1 MSLTVIMIKA
11 ESINGYEL
19 EVEVRKHQDIKSLSI
34 MEDTD
39 DNEHSLGQILESSL
53 VLPSDS
59 NSTFTKQPV
68 NETSR
73 QFLELL
79 GPDSL
84 KTNGEPVYKDYSA
97 PTGSYG
103 KHGEPQSEVNKS
115 FAEPR
120 SGIKLR
126 ELLGSEANEL
136 SSSHPPRY
144 SREDIVAL
152 RDTPAIFQLWNLNYK
167 ELIASEFPQ
176 LFVGNVIDLA
186 NEEEE
191 DNSNFFLRPYQ
202 EEIVKR
208 SLAGEND
215 IILLPTGTGKTL
227 VAIKVIIQHIQNRL
241 KNGQKVKVIFFVPRT
256 DLATQQL
263 KQIKKFIP
271 SEWRAR

>member
-1 MSLTVIMIKA
+1 MLLQS
-11 ESINGYEL
+11 EL
-19 EVEVRKHQDIKSLSI
+19 RLCLGLFVQLIYLS
-34 MEDTD
+34 
-39 DNEHSLGQILESSL
+39 
-53 VLPSDS
+53 
-59 NSTFTKQPV
+59 
-68 NETSR
+68 
-73 QFLELL
+73 
-79 GPDSL
+79 
-84 KTNGEPVYKDYSA
+84 NGEPVYKDYSA

-103 KHGEPQSEVNKS
+103 KHGEPQSKVNES
-115 FAEPR
+115 FTEPR

-126 ELLGSEANEL
+126 ELLGSEANGEL
-136 SSSHPPRY
+136 LTIVCNAICGELRY

-176 LFVGNVIDLA
+176 TLCWKCVIVTKVIDLA

-271 SEWRAR
+271 SEWRGKLVEG